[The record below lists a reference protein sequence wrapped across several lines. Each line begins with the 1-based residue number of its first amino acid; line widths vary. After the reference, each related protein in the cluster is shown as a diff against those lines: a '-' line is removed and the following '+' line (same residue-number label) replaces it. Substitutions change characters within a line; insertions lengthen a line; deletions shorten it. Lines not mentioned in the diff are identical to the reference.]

1 MTSRPVSRREFVSS
15 VLGSGLAGLAAGL
28 GTAADKKPRRKY
40 KYIDIHTHLGTFYW
54 GRELT
59 VDGLLKLMDKHDIG
73 KAVVLP
79 LVSPE
84 SSPYIQT
91 TEAAL
96 KAYKAHPDRIIPF
109 CAVDPRVTTNR
120 PERWGHVAGV
130 NGLIEILK
138 RYKDAG
144 ARGMGEHKVGLPFNH
159 KLMMIL
165 YEACNKLEL
174 PILFQDRK
182 STRLNSSH

>member
-1 MTSRPVSRREFVSS
+1 MTSRPVSRRGFVSS
-15 VLGSGLAGLAAGL
+15 VLSSGLAGLAAGP

-59 VDGLLKLMDKHDIG
+59 VDGLLKLMDKHDIE

-84 SSPYIQT
+84 SSPYPQT

-96 KAYKAHPDRIIPF
+96 AAH
-109 CAVDPRVTTNR
+109 
-120 PERWGHVAGV
+120 
-130 NGLIEILK
+130 K
-138 RYKDAG
+138 
-144 ARGMGEHKVGLPFNH
+144 
-159 KLMMIL
+159 
-165 YEACNKLEL
+165 
-174 PILFQDRK
+174 
-182 STRLNSSH
+182 